1 MSGTVHDDEFES
13 YIGFADP
20 IQPQKVEDEEEEESV
35 RSFGELEVELDPVR
49 SSIVRRDIGE
59 ETRQWLAQ
67 QGNVDAE
74 EVSELRA
81 NAKEAWLD
89 DVERQRA
96 QEPPNALEELDS
108 VLKRDDLSEESRRYL
123 EKVRAAGPS
132 LLESKKRVMRVY
144 VCEPDSGRK
153 IEVRVSVWA
162 TVREFRDALWKACQ
176 QVRILLLLLRH
187 GPVLTCRANRTR
199 TRAAATGMSCR
210 SGRNIGVMG
219 RW

>member
-74 EVSELRA
+74 E
-81 NAKEAWLD
+81 
-89 DVERQRA
+89 
-96 QEPPNALEELDS
+96 
-108 VLKRDDLSEESRRYL
+108 
-123 EKVRAAGPS
+123 
-132 LLESKKRVMRVY
+132 
-144 VCEPDSGRK
+144 
-153 IEVRVSVWA
+153 
-162 TVREFRDALWKACQ
+162 
-176 QVRILLLLLRH
+176 
-187 GPVLTCRANRTR
+187 
-199 TRAAATGMSCR
+199 
-210 SGRNIGVMG
+210 
-219 RW
+219 